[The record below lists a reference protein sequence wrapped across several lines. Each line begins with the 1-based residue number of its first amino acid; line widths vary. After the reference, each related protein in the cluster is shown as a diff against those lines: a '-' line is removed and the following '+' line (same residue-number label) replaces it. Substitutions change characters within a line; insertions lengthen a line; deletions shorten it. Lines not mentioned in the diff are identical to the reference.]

1 MTTTVRTSVRR
12 MVEWLNA
19 GPPPGRS
26 HIALVAL
33 HGTRY
38 SVRHGL

>member
-1 MTTTVRTSVRR
+1 MTTTVRTWVRR
-12 MVEWLNA
+12 MVEWLNSGQEPA
-19 GPPPGRS
+19 TS

-38 SVRHGL
+38 SVRRGW